1 MGQVYRAR
9 DPRLKRDVAIKVLLR
24 AGTDPVRRQ
33 RFTDEAQA
41 ASALNHPNIVTVYDV
56 GIHDDTPFIVSE
68 VIEGSS
74 IRDLLA
80 RAPMPVSD
88 VLELGMQMADG
99 LAAAHQAGIVHR
111 DFKPENVM
119 VTRDG
124 RVKILD
130 FGLASVGIRE
140 GASSDLAVT
149 VEDVTLTANG
159 AIVGTVPYMSPE
171 QARGLKV
178 DYRTDQFS
186 LGLTLYEM
194 LAGRRAFIAE
204 TAPQILAAILDTEP
218 ESIAKVNPRVPPPV
232 RWTIERCLAK
242 DARRRYDATSDLAR
256 ELRTLRE
263 RLPEFTTTTQIDVA
277 PPAPRRR
284 RMALLTGAAVAVVVA
299 TGVAVALAR
308 GGTDAG
314 LDRYRYTPFATDAG
328 YQGTPAWSPDGKTVA
343 YVADVDGIL
352 QVFQK
357 RIGSPDRT
365 QVTHGSFASH
375 DPFWSPDGT
384 RLYYLSLARDRDGLW
399 SISAAG
405 GLAEIVMEDVNSA
418 SLSPDGKTL
427 AFFRTPE
434 EGKPT
439 LFLSSPPGSP
449 AVAYSRASLA
459 GDGNSLA
466 TIHFSPDGS
475 RMGAWIIANQ
485 HPEFWVLPTDTAP
498 PYTVRPPVSDLPDTP
513 VAFTWLPDSRRVI
526 SAMTSPRPGVHLWLT
541 DTWRGVSRLLTV
553 SGTVE
558 NDPAAS
564 PDGATLALSAQQAD
578 YDLYEFSVDRPSP
591 SIALATSRSE
601 MDPAWSASGSVM
613 AFTTDRSG
621 REEIWLRSQKGDFER
636 PLVTPNDFGSN
647 ETLLLSA
654 PAMSPDGQRVAY
666 NRVGPEGD
674 RVWITSVAGGPPV
687 QLAPG
692 DHPQDYP
699 SWSPD
704 GLWIAYEEGAGG
716 APSQVKGSSSL
727 VKMRVGARTPAER
740 ITSDNI
746 PFSGP
751 QWSPDG
757 GWIAYNGRGGLS
769 LVSPDGKST
778 RVLREQTWL
787 AFTWSA
793 DSQRLF
799 GIRQSDD
806 YQHLTFTSVEI
817 RSGAEHVLGP
827 DVMPLPT
834 SSNPVRGLTRVSP
847 TTFLA
852 SIVKVHSDVWLLE
865 GFQPVPTLWE
875 RVTSLLIRRR

>member
-1 MGQVYRAR
+1 M
-9 DPRLKRDVAIKVLLR
+9 P
-24 AGTDPVRRQ
+24 
-33 RFTDEAQA
+33 
-41 ASALNHPNIVTVYDV
+41 
-56 GIHDDTPFIVSE
+56 
-68 VIEGSS
+68 
-74 IRDLLA
+74 
-80 RAPMPVSD
+80 AP
-88 VLELGMQMADG
+88 L
-99 LAAAHQAGIVHR
+99 
-111 DFKPENVM
+111 
-119 VTRDG
+119 
-124 RVKILD
+124 
-130 FGLASVGIRE
+130 
-140 GASSDLAVT
+140 
-149 VEDVTLTANG
+149 
-159 AIVGTVPYMSPE
+159 
-171 QARGLKV
+171 
-178 DYRTDQFS
+178 
-186 LGLTLYEM
+186 
-194 LAGRRAFIAE
+194 
-204 TAPQILAAILDTEP
+204 
-218 ESIAKVNPRVPPPV
+218 

-263 RLPEFTTTTQIDVA
+263 RLPEFTTVTDVA
-277 PPAPRRR
+277 PPVRRPRRT
-284 RMALLTGAAVAVVVA
+284 ALFTIGAAAL
-299 TGVAVALAR
+299 AVAGLLVGLSSSGA
-308 GGTDAG
+308 DAG

-328 YQGTPAWSPDGKTVA
+328 YQGTPSWSPDGKTLA
-343 YVADVDGIL
+343 YVADADGVL

-365 QVTHGSFASH
+365 QVTHGRFDSH

-405 GLAEIVMEDVNSA
+405 GLPENVMENVSSA

-434 EGKPT
+434 EGKPA
-439 LFLSSPPGSP
+439 LFLSSPPGASP
-449 AVAYSRASLA
+449 VPYPRGSVA
-459 GDGNSLA
+459 GDLNTLA
-466 TIHFSPDGS
+466 PVHFSPDGS
-475 RMGAWIIANQ
+475 RIGAWVIVNQ
-485 HPEFWVLPTDTAP
+485 HPEFWVLPTDTSP
-498 PYTVRPPVSDLPDTP
+498 PYTVRPPVPDLPDTP
-513 VAFTWLPDSRRVI
+513 IAFTWLPDSRRVI

-541 DTWRGVSRLLTV
+541 DTWRGVSRLVTV

-564 PDGATLALSAQQAD
+564 PDGAILALSDQQAD
-578 YDLYEFSVDRPSP
+578 YDLYQFSVDHPSP

-601 MDPAWSASGSVM
+601 MDPAWSTSGSVM

-621 REEIWLRSQKGDFER
+621 REEIWLRSQRGDFER
-636 PLVTPNDFGSN
+636 PLVTPNDFGPS

-674 RVWITSVAGGPPV
+674 RIWITSVAGGSPV

-692 DHPQDYP
+692 DQPQDSP

-704 GLWIAYEEGAGG
+704 GAWIAYEGGAGG
-716 APSQVKGSSSL
+716 AAPGVKPTSSL
-727 VKMRVGARTPAER
+727 VKMRVGARTPAEV

-746 PFSGP
+746 PYSGP

-769 LVSPDGKST
+769 LVSPDGKSM

-793 DSQRLF
+793 DGQRLF
-799 GIRQSDD
+799 GLRLSDD
-806 YQHLTFTSVEI
+806 FKHLTFTSVDI

-834 SSNPVRGLTRVSP
+834 SSQPVRGLTRVSP

-852 SIVKVHSDVWLLE
+852 SIVKVRSNVWLLE
-865 GFQPVPTLWE
+865 GFQPVPTPWE
-875 RVTSLLIRRR
+875 RLTSVLVRHR

>member
-74 IRDLLA
+74 IRDMLG
-80 RAPMPVSD
+80 RAPLSVGD
-88 VLELGMQMADG
+88 VLDLGMQMADG

-130 FGLASVGIRE
+130 FGLASVGIRD
-140 GASSDLAVT
+140 GGSPDLDVT
-149 VEDVTLTANG
+149 VADVTLTANG

-218 ESIAKVNPRVPPPV
+218 ESIAKLNPRVPAPV
-232 RWTIERCLAK
+232 RWTIERCLTK

-263 RLPEFTTTTQIDVA
+263 RLPEFTTMQSDVA
-277 PPAPRRR
+277 PPAPRRG
-284 RMALLTGAAVAVVVA
+284 RMALFTGAAVAAVVA
-299 TGVAVALAR
+299 TGVVVALAG

-328 YQGTPAWSPDGKTVA
+328 YQGTPSWSPDGKTLA
-343 YVADVDGIL
+343 YAADVDGIL

-365 QVTHGSFASH
+365 QVTHGSFDSH

-405 GLAEIVMEDVNSA
+405 GLPEIVMEDVNSA

-427 AFFRTPE
+427 AFFRSPE
-434 EGKPT
+434 DGKPR
-439 LFLSSPPGSP
+439 LFLSSPPGSSP
-449 AVAYSRASLA
+449 VAYPRGSLV
-459 GDGNSLA
+459 GDGETLA

-475 RMGAWIIANQ
+475 KMGAWVIAKQ
-485 HPEFWVLPTDTAP
+485 HPEFWVLPTDSSQ
-498 PYTVRPPVSDLPDTP
+498 PYSVRPPVSDLPDTP
-513 VAFTWLPDSRRVI
+513 VSFTWLPDSRRVI

-541 DTWRGVSRLLTV
+541 DTRRGVSRLLTV

-564 PDGATLALSAQQAD
+564 PDGATLALSDQQAD
-578 YDLYEFSVDRPSP
+578 YDLYQFSIDHPSP

-621 REEIWLRSQKGDFER
+621 HEEIWLRSERGDFER
-636 PLVTPNDFGSN
+636 PLVTPNDFGPS
-647 ETLLLSA
+647 ETVLLSA

-666 NRVGPEGD
+666 NRIGPDGD
-674 RVWITSVAGGPPV
+674 RIWITSVAGGPPV
-687 QLAPG
+687 RLALG
-692 DHPQDYP
+692 DRPQDSP
-699 SWSPD
+699 TWSPD
-704 GLWIAYEEGAGG
+704 GAWIAYEEGVG
-716 APSQVKGSSSL
+716 AISSQANAPATL
-727 VKMRVGARTPAER
+727 VKMRVGARTPAEV
-740 ITSDNI
+740 IASDMI
-746 PFSGP
+746 PFSSP

-757 GWIAYNGRGGLS
+757 ASIAYNGRGGLT

-806 YQHLTFTSVEI
+806 YKHLTFTAVDI

-834 SSNPVRGLTRVSP
+834 SSKPVRGLTRVSP

-852 SIVKVHSDVWLLE
+852 SIVKVRSDVWLLE

-875 RVTSLLIRRR
+875 RITSLLTRRR